1 MLKSEAGNVNG
12 LVVSSSG
19 ERVRVE
25 SAIWCMAPQAQCPGP
40 SDSCPVTQLATL
52 LTRMTLT
59 SSYPLTALHT
69 DSTFPRASREPWSVD
84 MFFLVT
90 GASVGRVEKRPCLQI
105 KQAGDGVGNGGTGSK
120 NISRPLGT
128 ENFNPAIP
136 AQERRAWEERR
147 GMQIWSLNNESNRV
161 VLLCGRVPEPSKE
174 KKSLCPHG
182 PPSPRVQVFLGLILL
197 PSLHWLQKPKESRV

>member
-1 MLKSEAGNVNG
+1 MPWPFRLLSCHPTCHPPYTNDTYLK
-12 LVVSSSG
+12 LPPH
-19 ERVRVE
+19 RTPHR
-25 SAIWCMAPQAQCPGP
+25 
-40 SDSCPVTQLATL
+40 
-52 LTRMTLT
+52 
-59 SSYPLTALHT
+59 LHL
-69 DSTFPRASREPWSVD
+69 STCFQRTMICWHV
-84 MFFLVT
+84 FLST
-90 GASVGRVEKRPCLQI
+90 GASVGRVGKRPCLKI